1 VKKYRVHTESGVV
14 SRELETL
21 EEAKKEFE
29 NWKDYLMSE
38 SVTADESFVEIVVSE
53 DGFEDYTVIKKV
65 IAVIDNDRTELG
77 TPKEEGFDWE
87 YWAKWQEVSD

>member
-1 VKKYRVHTESGVV
+1 MKKYRVHTESGVV